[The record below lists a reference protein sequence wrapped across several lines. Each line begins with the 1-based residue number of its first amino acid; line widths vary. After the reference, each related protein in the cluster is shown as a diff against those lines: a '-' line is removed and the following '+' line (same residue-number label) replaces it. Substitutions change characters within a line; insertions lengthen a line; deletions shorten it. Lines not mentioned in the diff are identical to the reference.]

1 MPTKRKGEALR
12 KQRGEDE
19 GDVTLTEEESV
30 AERGHVDDAARAGSR
45 PTSQPAPQIP
55 TDFLSTLIET
65 ITRAQVEANRSLI
78 NTLMTSSGDFR
89 ASTPVGISSSN
100 ATSADDLLYKARIA
114 EDTYKAS
121 KVKSDPVNNNKS
133 TDPPA
138 VTTTDRDLT
147 QLSSA
152 TTNATTSRCSN
163 RNRPRCN
170 YCKLFGHV
178 SDECRNREKSTIK
191 FNSNNRELRCY
202 GCGKQGVVRSK
213 CDVCAKTI
221 SKPND
226 KTSFNIVDVDFCSK
240 VENNSYASPSDID
253 SCVNITNIS
262 TRDNHPMVNISVAG
276 RGGVAIIDTGA
287 THSIASPLLHR
298 VLVDSG
304 VHFTETK
311 RFVRL
316 ADGSQGWRDLLSAE
330 VEVSIKGRRVTCQ
343 FLVLPGSDIRTLLGI
358 DFLTRAGMVIDVARR
373 TWSFSDSPGQPY
385 DFVYTYTLDSADTGL
400 LHTTSS
406 SELSLRSDEGCKLNS
421 EQRRALNAFIEERAP
436 QFAREGPATE
446 FAAHRIKVS
455 PQQEPIACPPYQ
467 QRLQLLFLAKVV
479 QEA

>member
-1 MPTKRKGEALR
+1 MPTTRKGEALR

-78 NTLMTSSGDFR
+78 NMLMTSSGDFR
-89 ASTPVGISSSN
+89 ASTPVGIS
-100 ATSADDLLYKARIA
+100 
-114 EDTYKAS
+114 
-121 KVKSDPVNNNKS
+121 
-133 TDPPA
+133 
-138 VTTTDRDLT
+138 
-147 QLSSA
+147 
-152 TTNATTSRCSN
+152 
-163 RNRPRCN
+163 
-170 YCKLFGHV
+170 
-178 SDECRNREKSTIK
+178 
-191 FNSNNRELRCY
+191 ELRCY

-226 KTSFNIVDVDFCSK
+226 KTSFNIVDVDFCTE
-240 VENNSYASPSDID
+240 VEYNSYASPSDID

-276 RGGVAIIDTGA
+276 RSGVAIIDTGA

-455 PQQEPIACPPYQ
+455 PQQEPIACPPY
-467 QRLQLLFLAKVV
+467 
-479 QEA
+479 

>member
-1 MPTKRKGEALR
+1 MPTTRKGEALR

-100 ATSADDLLYKARIA
+100 ATSAD
-114 EDTYKAS
+114 
-121 KVKSDPVNNNKS
+121 
-133 TDPPA
+133 
-138 VTTTDRDLT
+138 
-147 QLSSA
+147 
-152 TTNATTSRCSN
+152 
-163 RNRPRCN
+163 
-170 YCKLFGHV
+170 
-178 SDECRNREKSTIK
+178 
-191 FNSNNRELRCY
+191 
-202 GCGKQGVVRSK
+202 
-213 CDVCAKTI
+213 
-221 SKPND
+221 
-226 KTSFNIVDVDFCSK
+226 FCTE
-240 VENNSYASPSDID
+240 VEYNSYASPSDID

-455 PQQEPIACPPYQ
+455 PQQEPIACPPYLTRMRGPPSAARTPRAPTQ
-467 QRLQLLFLAKVV
+467 AEVARAAARESAPTLVAYGRHAYSSATRRHFNNNVTMCLNLRTIDVCV
-479 QEA
+479 